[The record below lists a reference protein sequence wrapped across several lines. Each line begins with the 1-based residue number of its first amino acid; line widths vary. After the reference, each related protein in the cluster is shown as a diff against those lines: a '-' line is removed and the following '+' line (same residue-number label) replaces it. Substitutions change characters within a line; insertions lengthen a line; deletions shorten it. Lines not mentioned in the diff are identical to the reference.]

1 MMVSGRGNSAD
12 IVVRSERGISPRPSV
27 CLPTKVSGLNEE
39 SEQNPLEWQ
48 IRFKLSSF
56 STHPNLGG

>member
-1 MMVSGRGNSAD
+1 MTVSGRQKSAD
-12 IVVRSERGISPRPSV
+12 NEVRSERGISPCPSA
-27 CLPTKVSGLNEE
+27 CLPIKESGLNEE

-56 STHPNLGG
+56 STPPSLGG